1 MKGWENG
8 GNDYREI
15 NLNWTSRFEGQYGKF
30 LLWQKFEMWKTDH
43 KEDWAPKNLC
53 FWTVVLE
60 KTLEGPLDSKEIKP
74 VNLKWN

>member
-43 KEDWAPKNLC
+43 KEDWAPKNWC

-60 KTLEGPLDSKEIKP
+60 KTLESPLDSKEIKP